1 MATTQGSASAVSD
14 TPRRLE
20 DLPEI
25 CSPSDILGILPLG
38 RGLVYKALADGSIPS
53 ARVGSRYLISR
64 AAFIAWLSQPV
75 PCEVEPDEA
84 KGCSRE

>member
-1 MATTQGSASAVSD
+1 MTARGRAVLSD

-25 CSPSDILGILPLG
+25 CSPSDILGVLPLG
-38 RGLVYKALADGSIPS
+38 RGLVYKSLADGSIPS
-53 ARVGSRYLISR
+53 ARVGSRYIISR

-75 PCEVEPDEA
+75 PFEDEPTPEVA
-84 KGCSRE
+84 R